1 MNFTDVEV
9 LTFDCYGTLVDWE
22 SGILAALQPVLA
34 AHGAVVDD
42 EPLLE
47 LYGKLEAKEESGDYL
62 NYKTVLQNVLQR
74 LGEQLNFKP
83 SQEEL
88 EGFAFS
94 VKDWQPFPDTVS
106 ALKAL
111 KRRYQLGIISNIDDD
126 LFAFPGPRLGVEFDW
141 LITAEQVQSY
151 KPSFN
156 NFQQALARIGKPQ
169 EKILH
174 VAQSIFHDI
183 IPAKQLGLSTV
194 WVNRRH
200 NKEGAGATKAAEGQ
214 ADLAVNDLISL
225 VQVFDIGQKGQ

>member
-1 MNFTDVEV
+1 MVDFADIDV

-42 EPLLE
+42 ETLLE
-47 LYGKLEAKEESGDYL
+47 LYGELEAEEESGAYV
-62 NYKTVLQNVLQR
+62 NYKTVLQNILRR
-74 LGEQLNFKP
+74 LGERFNFKP
-83 SQEEL
+83 SGDEL
-88 EGFAFS
+88 EGFALS
-94 VKDWQPFPDTVS
+94 VKDWLPFPDTVS
-106 ALKAL
+106 ALAAL

-126 LFAFPGPRLGVEFDW
+126 LLAFTRPRLGVEFDW
-141 LITAEQVQSY
+141 VITAQQVQSY
-151 KPSFN
+151 KPSFS
-156 NFQQALARIGKPQ
+156 NFQQAMARIGKPQ

-200 NKEGAGATKAAEGQ
+200 DKAGTGATKAAEGQ
-214 ADLAVNDLISL
+214 ADLEVNDLQTL
-225 VQVFDIGQKGQ
+225 ARMMGLK